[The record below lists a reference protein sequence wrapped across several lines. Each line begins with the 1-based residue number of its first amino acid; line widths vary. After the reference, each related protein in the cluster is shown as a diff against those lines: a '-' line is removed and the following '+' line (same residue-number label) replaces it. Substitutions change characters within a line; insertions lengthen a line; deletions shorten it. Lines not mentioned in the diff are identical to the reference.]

1 MVRNES
7 NPIMIIVSGFLAN
20 CSAAGAL
27 AQHFGRIVVDRNS
40 CLGVQPQQ
48 EIKKPR
54 SEYRNRGSGRG
65 QSLLIR

>member
-1 MVRNES
+1 MVRDES
-7 NPIMIIVSGFLAN
+7 NTIMVIVSGFFEN

-48 EIKKPR
+48 EK
-54 SEYRNRGSGRG
+54 RNPGPNIGTGEPVAVRVC
-65 QSLLIR
+65 